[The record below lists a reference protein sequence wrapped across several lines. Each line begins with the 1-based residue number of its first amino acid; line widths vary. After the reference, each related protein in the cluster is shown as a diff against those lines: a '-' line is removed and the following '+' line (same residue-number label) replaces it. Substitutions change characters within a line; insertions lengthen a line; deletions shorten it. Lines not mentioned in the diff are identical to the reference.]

1 MADQIEECFGPLVSL
16 PNLMGKRDTE
26 QNHRPP
32 KTQKLEKGKGDGKP
46 KRKGRSHQ
54 DMDQDMNEE
63 SILTLAAK
71 LILRHEDSIH
81 ILRANHAWVLFM
93 GNTPENPLLKSLFDV
108 ANKWKSE
115 HQKGAPV
122 GRLPLRVVL
131 FQTIMLAM
139 SRVLD
144 QVDSDEAL
152 QEKAESNGWLNQ
164 GQWQYQQWNAEHKVL
179 QTDTSRKPLE
189 HDKVKHAVQQMKV
202 MAGREGVV
210 HRLHSTRPLSAQ
222 MQSNTVVFLLEI
234 GIRSTEA
241 TDVYQALE
249 VFQGLT
255 ALQLLQIQLKKDI
268 SLKRTPL
275 AQRLQAMLAS

>member
-1 MADQIEECFGPLVSL
+1 
-16 PNLMGKRDTE
+16 
-26 QNHRPP
+26 
-32 KTQKLEKGKGDGKP
+32 
-46 KRKGRSHQ
+46 
-54 DMDQDMNEE
+54 
-63 SILTLAAK
+63 
-71 LILRHEDSIH
+71 
-81 ILRANHAWVLFM
+81 
-93 GNTPENPLLKSLFDV
+93 
-108 ANKWKSE
+108 
-115 HQKGAPV
+115 
-122 GRLPLRVVL
+122 
-131 FQTIMLAM
+131 MLAM

-144 QVDSDEAL
+144 QVDSDKAL
-152 QEKAESNGWLNQ
+152 QEKAESNGWLSQ